1 MESHLKNNTIM
12 IYYNLEN
19 TIESLIK
26 LGVYFIKM
34 DILDLELVEKIK
46 NI

>member
-1 MESHLKNNTIM
+1 MESHLKNNTII
-12 IYYNLEN
+12 IYYNLEK